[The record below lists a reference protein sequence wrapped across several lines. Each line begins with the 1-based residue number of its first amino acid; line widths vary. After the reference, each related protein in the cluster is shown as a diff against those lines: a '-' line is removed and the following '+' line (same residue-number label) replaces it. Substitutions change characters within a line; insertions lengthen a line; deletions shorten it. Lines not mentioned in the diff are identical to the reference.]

1 MDMSEVNKVEIWWY
15 AISAMSVINIGLWV
29 CSYRLLWQNNNKYL
43 PDLFKG
49 RVISIWLSLVYVSVC
64 AFRSFLPRIDLE
76 RICLVDHWLSS
87 VLVGRTLTTIAE
99 ICFIVQCSL
108 LLREAGKNTNN
119 RVVVLLSIILIPVII
134 IAEVFSWNATLTTN
148 YLSSVIEESL
158 WAASGF
164 LLIAGLVSLWSYAD
178 RAKRA
183 FLVSLLL
190 ITSGY
195 LVFMVFVDVPMY
207 WHRYLLDTES
217 GKNYL
222 SLWQGLHDISTNYR
236 VSFDQEIW
244 RDEISWMTLYFTVA
258 VWVSLYLPHA
268 VIFSS
273 NKRKV

>member
-1 MDMSEVNKVEIWWY
+1 MNKVEIWWY
-15 AISAMSVINIGLWV
+15 ALSAISVINIGLWV
-29 CSYRLLWQNNNKYL
+29 YSYRLLWRNSNKYL
-43 PDLFKG
+43 QDVFKG
-49 RVISIWLSLVYVSVC
+49 RVISIWLSFVYVSVC

-76 RICLVDHWLSS
+76 RISLVEHWLSS
-87 VLVGRTLTTIAE
+87 VLVGRTITTFAE

-119 RVVVLLSIILIPVII
+119 RFVVVLSIILIPVII
-134 IAEVFSWNATLTTN
+134 IAEVFSWYATLTTN

-164 LLIAGLVSLWSYAD
+164 ILIVSLVSLWSYAD

-207 WHRYLLDTES
+207 WNRYLLDTES

-236 VSFDQEIW
+236 VSFDLEIW
-244 RDEISWMTLYFTVA
+244 RDEIPWMTLYFTVA
-258 VWVSLYLPHA
+258 VWVSVYLPHA

-273 NKRKV
+273 NKRNV